1 MAGSQL
7 RPRRSSLAPPSSS
20 SPSPSPSANSAEE
33 AGAGAGGEEV
43 VIEGY
48 MLKKKRKALQGF
60 GRRYFR
66 LSSSGALS
74 YSFNPSSPL
83 RDSIFVSL
91 AFISASR
98 KQRTLHID
106 GGNTVYHCKA
116 LTLEDFDRWADAL
129 KGFINLA
136 QQDHH
141 HSHHHHSQQPS
152 LPVPPQELEDGG
164 FKGGNVAAVQGG
176 KKGAVVLPPPPGGMG
191 GAGGVGGGTESGEVE
206 RVRRALGAMAQ
217 PMADIEAL
225 ARELRQSSSPPP
237 PPAQQTVTTSQLSV
251 SPGSLSPAPPSTG
264 SGSGSK
270 FRFLGKRSNSTSQ
283 PGPKSPIS
291 EEPCYFD
298 AKSTPSGGGT
308 QDLLLR
314 QLQTAISALR
324 QSHADLSTAIS
335 SLSSHPP
342 RAGSPVYASRSHPT
356 RASSRASFSSFFS
369 VENGSEDWFDAVP
382 GEFVLEEEERRRGV
396 SQGDEEEEDE
406 DDEEEEA
413 KTEERS
419 GSSGGEASTI
429 VEDEEDDES
438 GDEEDDDAETT
449 RAPSPAGEGG
459 AGSSVAKG
467 LQEGTQVQRRKQLPS
482 PVAGDEFSML
492 SMLRKNVGK
501 DLSTI
506 SFPVTMNE
514 PLSALQ
520 RLAEELEYS
529 ELLDRAAAA
538 KDPVERLTLV
548 AVFAI
553 SGTAGNKFRSSRKP
567 FNPLLGETYECI
579 RPDKGFQFVS
589 EKVSHHPPVLAFH
602 SDAPQR
608 GWQVFG
614 HIAPSQK
621 FWGRSMEVFVHGDYC
636 IRFSDNSET
645 FHIRKP
651 SSFVRNLVAGTKY
664 LEVVGDLVVTT
675 DSSSAQATISFKEGS
690 AWGGSSTRNKIDG
703 KVVDADG
710 KTAVELVGRWDDAVD
725 KKEGKNNFTRLWQ
738 IAEFPPNPERY
749 YGFSSFAVTLNETT
763 SLEEGLVAPTDS
775 RLRPDQLAF
784 ERGEV
789 DEAER
794 LKAQVEE
801 KQRAKRKEGK
811 VGEPRW
817 FSKAAGGEGWEYT
830 GKYFEARDK
839 KAFEDPDIF
848 C

>member
-7 RPRRSSLAPPSSS
+7 RPRRSSLAPTPSPSS
-20 SPSPSPSANSAEE
+20 SPSPNPTPPTDDP
-33 AGAGAGGEEV
+33 GAGGAAGEEV

-74 YSFNPSSPL
+74 YSFNPQSPL

-129 KGFINLA
+129 KRFINLA

-141 HSHHHHSQQPS
+141 HAHQPS

-164 FKGGNVAAVQGG
+164 FKGGNVAAVQRG
-176 KKGAVVLPPPPGGMG
+176 KKGAVVLSSPGGMG
-191 GAGGVGGGTESGEVE
+191 GGAGGGGVESGEVE
-206 RVRRALGAMAQ
+206 RVRKALGGMAQ
-217 PMADIEAL
+217 PMADIESL

-237 PPAQQTVTTSQLSV
+237 PPAQQVTNSQLSV
-251 SPGSLSPAPPSTG
+251 SPGSLSPAPNNS

-283 PGPKSPIS
+283 PGPKSPVA
-291 EEPCYFD
+291 EEPSYFD

-335 SLSSHPP
+335 SLSHPTFPP

-356 RASSRASFSSFFS
+356 RASSRASFSTFFS

-396 SQGDEEEEDE
+396 GQGDEEEEEEDEEEDE
-406 DDEEEEA
+406 DDGEE
-413 KTEERS
+413 KIEERN
-419 GSSGGEASTI
+419 GSSGGEASTV

-438 GDEEDDDAETT
+438 GDDDDAETT
-449 RAPSPAGEGG
+449 RAPSPTG
-459 AGSSVAKG
+459 AGSSVANG

-690 AWGGSSTRNKIDG
+690 AWGGSSTRNKIEG

-817 FSKAAGGEGWEYT
+817 FTKAAGGEGWEYT
-830 GKYFEARDK
+830 GKYFEAREK